1 LADIESHSP
10 HPLLLSSSWALFT
23 FFCLLIYDPAML
35 LSSLP
40 RSLLFYRSRA
50 LPYISYPSPP
60 PTQTSM
66 LFLQA
71 PLPSVFP
78 SIFSI
83 LLVEI
88 SHDKL
93 QRIQNPKRQCLEC
106 ISSGGKFFVF
116 NSFFG
121 LRIRKILNSVT
132 SLDYCTVLYSSLK
145 SKKKLKRKFGLLALL
160 FSYILL
166 DIIRDLSQWRRTDSE
181 SETATP
187 RLWLPSLP
195 PLCGVAPPP
204 SQPRMYGPGVG
215 TEYSYKREIISLFA
229 RRGERFAVLFPCRPY
244 STALRQAV
252 AVQYPGR
259 HARKRKHHR
268 EPTYRVRKE

>member
-1 LADIESHSP
+1 MGIGTCYLSTSFSFMPLFFSQYSHTRQRAYAKYVQCSTTFFFFYFIFAYCRQTSHSLPCSRFFPDPESRLSTIHPSFLALSRVWPLADPESHSP

-93 QRIQNPKRQCLEC
+93 QRIQNPKRQCL
-106 ISSGGKFFVF
+106 
-116 NSFFG
+116 
-121 LRIRKILNSVT
+121 
-132 SLDYCTVLYSSLK
+132 
-145 SKKKLKRKFGLLALL
+145 
-160 FSYILL
+160 
-166 DIIRDLSQWRRTDSE
+166 
-181 SETATP
+181 
-187 RLWLPSLP
+187 
-195 PLCGVAPPP
+195 
-204 SQPRMYGPGVG
+204 
-215 TEYSYKREIISLFA
+215 
-229 RRGERFAVLFPCRPY
+229 
-244 STALRQAV
+244 
-252 AVQYPGR
+252 
-259 HARKRKHHR
+259 
-268 EPTYRVRKE
+268 